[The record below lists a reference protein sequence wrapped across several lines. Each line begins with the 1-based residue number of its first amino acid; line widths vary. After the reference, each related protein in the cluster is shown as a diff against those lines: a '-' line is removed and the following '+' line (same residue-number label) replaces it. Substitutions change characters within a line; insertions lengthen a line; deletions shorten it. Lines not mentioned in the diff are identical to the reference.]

1 MMNTLSRFSKQM
13 KHITSSFHNLL
24 FRLNPFWLQL
34 FYITT
39 LSSFGFLA
47 LKATKPRTSTKP
59 KNLDLF
65 FTSVSASTLSSMSTV
80 EMEVFS
86 NTHLVFLALL
96 MFLGS
101 EVFTS
106 LLGLHL
112 MRAKKAK
119 NGLSRSN
126 VSYHTE
132 NLDENENLN
141 LNMKIKCMKTLS
153 CTVSCYLFVA
163 HGAGLALI
171 YIYLILNP
179 AAKKVLQTKGINL
192 STFSIFT
199 TVSAISNS
207 GFTPTNENMVAFMK
221 NPGLLLILVPQ
232 LMMGNMLYPIML
244 RLMILLMAKTT
255 RSREYNYILQN
266 SGELGYGHLIP
277 WQDTVYL
284 GITVFGL
291 VVVQMAVFSALEW
304 NSEAVV
310 GGGLSVYEKVV
321 GIFFQVVNSRHTGE
335 VVFDLS
341 AVSQAVLLMFV
352 LMMYLPPYT
361 SYLPIEQAENT
372 VTSRGEKNTRSNC
385 KGFLDNLIFSQL
397 TYLFIFIFL
406 ICLTERHKMKTDP
419 LNFNVLNIVFEVV
432 SAYGN
437 VGFTVGYSC
446 EKQINPDA
454 NCKDAWFGFVGK
466 WSDVAKLILAI
477 VMIFGRLKKF
487 NKRGGRAWNLA

>member
-1 MMNTLSRFSKQM
+1 MMNTLSRFSKNM
-13 KHITSSFHNLL
+13 KHITSSVLNFLSSNFHILL
-24 FRLNPFWLQL
+24 LQLNPFWLQL

-86 NTHLVFLALL
+86 NTHLVFLTLL
-96 MFLGS
+96 MFLGG

-119 NGLSRSN
+119 NCLSRSN
-126 VSYHTE
+126 ATNHVE

-141 LNMKIKCMKTLS
+141 LNMKLKCMKILS

-171 YIYLILNP
+171 YIYLRLNL
-179 AAKKVLQTKGINL
+179 AAKRVLQTKGINL

-207 GFTPTNENMVAFMK
+207 GFVPTNENMVAFRK
-221 NPGLLLILVPQ
+221 SPGLLLILVPQ
-232 LMMGNMLYPIML
+232 LMMGNMLYPIIL
-244 RLMILLMAKTT
+244 RLTILLMAKTT
-255 RSREYNYILQN
+255 RSSEHKYILEN

-277 WQDTVYL
+277 WQDTLYL

-310 GGGLSVYEKVV
+310 GGGLSVYEKLV

-335 VVFDLS
+335 IVFDLS
-341 AVSQAVLLMFV
+341 AAAV
-352 LMMYLPPYT
+352 
-361 SYLPIEQAENT
+361 
-372 VTSRGEKNTRSNC
+372 R
-385 KGFLDNLIFSQL
+385 NLEIQL
-397 TYLFIFIFL
+397 AI
-406 ICLTERHKMKTDP
+406 
-419 LNFNVLNIVFEVV
+419 
-432 SAYGN
+432 AYGN

-446 EKQINPDA
+446 ERQINPDA
-454 NCKDAWFGFVGK
+454 HCKDAWFGFVGK
-466 WSDVAKLILAI
+466 WSNEAKFILVI